1 MVGAGFNAQD
11 IIFEQIT
18 RCDQALKSQF
28 GGLAIR
34 HILDRGHDDQSTFE
48 HIDRLQSTFVIRVK
62 SNRNSDEFQVDA
74 NAKKQAIKLMEAS
87 FAHSFVKPLEKFVWK
102 NKCYQQAQL
111 DIAITGL
118 TLGQNSYRIIRI
130 KVFDREGKSIFK
142 EPMLLIT
149 NELVKDFDHAFAIYE
164 SYLRRSKIETV
175 FKFLKENMGWQTFRI
190 HDFLAIQNVL
200 SLCFFVAG
208 YFYEHQTQIVND
220 SQAKFICSLA
230 NSKGKITKHFYLQG
244 LKIIAH
250 SIIFQQFI
258 KQHKLSHQ
266 EVIQLYNRVS

>member
-1 MVGAGFNAQD
+1 
-11 IIFEQIT
+11 
-18 RCDQALKSQF
+18 
-28 GGLAIR
+28 
-34 HILDRGHDDQSTFE
+34 
-48 HIDRLQSTFVIRVK
+48 
-62 SNRNSDEFQVDA
+62 
-74 NAKKQAIKLMEAS
+74 
-87 FAHSFVKPLEKFVWK
+87 
-102 NKCYQQAQL
+102 
-111 DIAITGL
+111 
-118 TLGQNSYRIIRI
+118 
-130 KVFDREGKSIFK
+130 
-142 EPMLLIT
+142 MLLIT

-220 SQAKFICSLA
+220 PQAKFICSLA

-258 KQHKLSHQ
+258 KQHNLSHQ
-266 EVIQLYNRVS
+266 ELNQLYNRVS